1 MLPRQHIKRLALSLF
16 ALTIIK
22 KLMRPYPLP
31 AYHFL
36 VDWGGASSGFTEVSG
51 LSMETEVIEYR
62 EGSSPQ
68 NSTIK
73 MPGLQK
79 FGNVVLKRGIVAN
92 DNDFFLWAQAV
103 QSGQTARRDVT
114 IRLLNA
120 NHEPVRTWKLKNAW
134 PCKVQAGDLKAQA
147 NEVAIETIELV
158 HEGLSIESV

>member
-1 MLPRQHIKRLALSLF
+1 
-16 ALTIIK
+16 
-22 KLMRPYPLP
+22 MRPHPLP

-36 VDWGGASSGFTEVSG
+36 VNWGGASLGFTEISG

-92 DNDFFLWAQAV
+92 DNDFFLWANTAQG
-103 QSGQTARRDVT
+103 GQVERRDVT
-114 IRLLNA
+114 ISLLNA
-120 NHEPVRTWKLKNAW
+120 NHEPVRTWKLKSAW
-134 PCKVQAGDLKAQA
+134 PCKIQAGDLKAQG

-158 HEGLSIESV
+158 HEGLTIETV